1 MSKIKAAA
9 ILGLGT
15 VGQSMAKELMAHNVE
30 VLVADR
36 NEELISQIA
45 PDVTYAVSA
54 DLSDAGAIK
63 ELGLKN
69 MDVVI
74 VCMSRNLEASIMCIM
89 GAKEEGVPQIIA
101 KASSSRTVEI
111 FRKIGAD
118 KIFQPEVEEG
128 ILTARKLLSSN
139 FIDFFDLSE
148 NISIVDMLPMEDWIG
163 KSMKQL
169 DLRKKHG
176 INVIAVISHDT
187 VDYLADPDAPIPADC
202 HLLVTVN
209 NKNLNQLI

>member
-9 ILGLGT
+9 ILGLGM

-36 NEELISQIA
+36 NEELISQISQ
-45 PDVTYAVSA
+45 DVTYAVSA
-54 DLSDAGAIK
+54 DLSDASAIR
-63 ELGLKN
+63 ELGLNN

-89 GAKEEGVPQIIA
+89 VAKEEGVPQIIA

-139 FIDFFDLSE
+139 FIDFFDLAE
-148 NISIVDMLPMEDWIG
+148 NISIVEMLPKEDWAG
-163 KSMKQL
+163 KSMRQL
-169 DLRKKHG
+169 DLRKNHRV
-176 INVIAVISHDT
+176 NVIAVITNDT
-187 VDYLADPDAPIPADC
+187 VNYLADPDKPIPADC
-202 HLLVTVN
+202 HLLVAVN
-209 NKNLNQLI
+209 NKDLNQLI